1 MRRVLLAAMGAAA
14 VLILVVFGMNI
25 SPYITV
31 SELVKRRVAY
41 NVQVVGV
48 IVPNSTVVTDRG
60 VYFKLTD
67 GKATVKVFCRHLP
80 ANYREG
86 VKVVV
91 IGDYHNGTLWASQVL
106 FKCASK
112 YTVLAGPHSR

>member
-1 MRRVLLAAMGAAA
+1 MNQKILLGLALGVAV
-14 VLILVVFGMNI
+14 VLILVAFNMSI

-31 SELVKRRVAY
+31 SELLKKPEAY
-41 NVQVVGV
+41 GVQVVGK
-48 IVPNSTVVTDRG
+48 IVPNSTVITKKG

-67 GKATVKVFCRHLP
+67 GKSTVEVFCNHLP

-86 VKVVV
+86 VQVVV
-91 IGDYHNGTLWASQVL
+91 VGDYYNGTLHATQVL

-112 YTVLAGPHSR
+112 YTLFG